1 MFSVLQLSILNY
13 KYSRYR
19 CYFKHTIYNRFT
31 WSLKKNLRTFCT
43 SVKKCMFVVLAED
56 SLLQKGYNSRRIR
69 QLTTARL
76 CRRESLWRHRIN
88 TCNASTHFKVSLS
101 YHFSSHIPSSTKNK
115 SKFPTDT
122 NDDRRHIIELRRN
135 GFFFFWRQVYCKTLR
150 FRDIVHFKI

>member
-1 MFSVLQLSILNY
+1 MYCSYQYLIINIQDTDVILNIL
-13 KYSRYR
+13 
-19 CYFKHTIYNRFT
+19 FIIGLHE
-31 WSLKKNLRTFCT
+31 
-43 SVKKCMFVVLAED
+43 VKKKILEHFVHQLKNACLLVLAED

-88 TCNASTHFKVSLS
+88 TSNASTHFKVSLS

-115 SKFPTDT
+115 SKFPTDN

-135 GFFFFWRQVYCKTLR
+135 GFFFFGGKCTVK
-150 FRDIVHFKI
+150 H